1 MRYLPLA
8 ALFLLGAGLTV
19 YAWWRREARHRAVE
33 RLRSNDAQEEI
44 RILRRQTPLIRR
56 YLWSAVLVALA
67 VAVALLWGL
76 GWPWSYSLALAMISG
91 LLAWQVDGL
100 IYAGRLLRLEQQ
112 LADAIDLMVAAVKS
126 GSTLQGAIES
136 AAAESKQPLRA
147 QLEEILGRIRL
158 GDVPSEVFLD
168 FADRT
173 SLETFRIYSLT
184 LAVNWEVG
192 GRLSQTLAN
201 VGRTIRDRI
210 EMTRRINAVTLQ
222 SRLSIGSILVVTY
235 FIAALM
241 WRNDPQRMVGF
252 VNSIIGQS
260 LVCTAMVLQGVGI
273 IWISRLSRP
282 KF

>member
-1 MRYLPLA
+1 MIVFPLA
-8 ALFLLGAGLTV
+8 ALFLLGAGLTA
-19 YAWWRREARHRAVE
+19 YAWWRTEARSRAAE
-33 RLRSNDAQEEI
+33 RLHSGEALVDRVESPREP
-44 RILRRQTPLIRR
+44 PLVRR
-56 YLWSAVLVALA
+56 YFWVAWLVVPWLAALFR
-67 VAVALLWGL
+67 WGL
-76 GWPWSYSLALAMISG
+76 DWPWAYSVVLAAISG
-91 LLAWQVDGL
+91 LMVWQIDGL
-100 IYAGRLLRLEQQ
+100 VYAWRLLRLEQQ

-136 AAAESKQPLRA
+136 AAAESRQPLRA
-147 QLEEILGRIRL
+147 QLEQILGRIRL
-158 GDVPSEVFLD
+158 GDVPSDVFLD
-168 FADRT
+168 LADRT
-173 SLETFRIYSLT
+173 SLETFRIFSLT

-252 VNSIIGQS
+252 LNSLIGQS
-260 LVCTAMVLQGVGI
+260 LVCTAMALQGIGI
-273 IWISRLSRP
+273 VWISRLSRP
-282 KF
+282 RF